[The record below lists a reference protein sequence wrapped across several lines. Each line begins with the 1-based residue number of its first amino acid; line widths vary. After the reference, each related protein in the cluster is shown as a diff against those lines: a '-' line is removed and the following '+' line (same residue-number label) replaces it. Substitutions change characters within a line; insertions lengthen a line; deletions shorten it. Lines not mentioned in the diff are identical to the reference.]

1 MAAAQSHV
9 STGRA
14 ALDQPTVETNDVG
27 PQMLALLR
35 KEVTQITSTGVS
47 SSSLDFCAVLT
58 TNYLHAITFNVYQ
71 RINNLANT

>member
-27 PQMLALLR
+27 PQMLALLH
-35 KEVTQITSTGVS
+35 KEVTQITSTRRFFFFFR
-47 SSSLDFCAVLT
+47 LLT
-58 TNYLHAITFNVYQ
+58 TDHKLPPRDYF
-71 RINNLANT
+71 

>member
-27 PQMLALLR
+27 PKMLALLH

-47 SSSLDFCAVLT
+47 FFFRLLCGTDHKLPSRDYF
-58 TNYLHAITFNVYQ
+58 
-71 RINNLANT
+71 